1 MEPLL
6 TNAPPD
12 VREELERLRK
22 ENAELKQM
30 IVPPALPKSS
40 PTSTIPTPA
49 EPAVPEQ
56 SMIQYVCANLGDLSV
71 KAMLLGI
78 VLVIYA
84 GVPEIVSWSRY
95 VDTGLTGR
103 VYAAGSCGINDDP
116 VMASVDRTIDVAAAA
131 WPDLED
137 GFKMTWSGYI
147 VLPSV
152 DGLALEVDVEGQ
164 PKPKIDLELDGAPVT
179 ADGALPVGKTP
190 LKVEV
195 ANLKKSMGET
205 PSSIKLVYFVGEA
218 GERTVV
224 PDTWLHLDSEET
236 PEYKGKPYL
245 DAAPT
250 VLTKFW
256 LVFPW
261 GCALAYLYGGKQE
274 VYTCFNPDVLWGM
287 LPCGFLFSIADVS
300 EILAQGGIDPTTYI
314 VLSQAR
320 LLLTAV
326 VMKIRMGKGQTT
338 LQWMDLMIL
347 TVMIIVF
354 QMMPN
359 DFVASKP
366 KGATVKDNAML
377 GIVMTMA
384 KVLLSVYA
392 GVAQQKAMQGSSAA
406 GKCSFIAQVTA
417 QQVGGIPAILLALPL
432 CCVARGTPLGVYGF
446 WGGPD
451 GGWDHRTWGVVF
463 AYSVKIYLVS
473 LCVKRFDA
481 LVKNICNA
489 GACLLTYFWA
499 TSVSHKLPGL
509 FIPEEDGTSRLN
521 QAGVV
526 KIFIILGVLMTVGTY
541 SIGGSYVPKKAAPK
555 KAAPKSD
562 VEMAPTA
569 AK

>member
-6 TNAPPD
+6 AKAPPD
-12 VREELERLRK
+12 VAAELERLRA
-22 ENAELKQM
+22 ENKRLNAM
-30 IVPPALPKSS
+30 VVPPALPKE
-40 PTSTIPTPA
+40 TPA
-49 EPAVPEQ
+49 PAPAAPAEPEQ
-56 SMIQYVCANLGDLSV
+56 SMIQYVCNNLGDLSV
-71 KAMLLGI
+71 KAALLAI

-84 GVPEIVSWSRY
+84 GVPEVVSWSRY

-103 VYAAGSCGINDDP
+103 VFAAGSCGANDDP
-116 VMASVDRTIDVAAAA
+116 ASASVDRVIDVSPTA
-131 WPDLED
+131 WPAMDD

-147 VLPSV
+147 VLPNIP
-152 DGLALEVDVEGQ
+152 GLELEVDVEGQ
-164 PKPKIDLELDGAPVT
+164 PKPKIELMLDDAPVT
-179 ADGALPVGKTP
+179 DEMTYPVGKTP
-190 LKVEV
+190 LYVEV
-195 ANLKKSMGET
+195 AILKKNMPEH
-205 PSSIKLVYFVGEA
+205 PSSIKLVYFVGE

-224 PDTWLHLDSEET
+224 PDSWMKLNQEET

-245 DAAPT
+245 DATPT

-256 LVFPW
+256 LVFPI
-261 GCALAYLYGGKQE
+261 GVTLAYLYGGKQE

-300 EILAQGGIDPTTYI
+300 EVLAQGGIDPTTYI

-326 VMKIRMGKGQTT
+326 VMKIRIGKGQTT

-347 TVMIIVF
+347 TIMIIVF

-359 DFVASKP
+359 DFAASKP
-366 KGATVKDNAML
+366 KGATVKDNAMM

-392 GVAQQKAMQGSSAA
+392 GVAQQKAMQGGGAA
-406 GKCSFIAQVTA
+406 GKCSFIVQVTA

-451 GGWDHRTWGVVF
+451 GGWDHRTWGVVA
-463 AYSVKIYLVS
+463 AYSIKIYLVS

-489 GACLLTYFWA
+489 GACLLTYWWA
-499 TSVSHKLPGL
+499 TSVTHKLPGM
-509 FIPEEDGTSRLN
+509 FIPEDDGTSRLN

-555 KAAPKSD
+555 KPAAKSD
-562 VEMAPTA
+562 VEMSAATA
-569 AK
+569 K

>member
-1 MEPLL
+1 
-6 TNAPPD
+6 
-12 VREELERLRK
+12 
-22 ENAELKQM
+22 
-30 IVPPALPKSS
+30 
-40 PTSTIPTPA
+40 
-49 EPAVPEQ
+49 
-56 SMIQYVCANLGDLSV
+56 MIQYVCANLGDLSV

-84 GVPEIVSWSRY
+84 GVPEVVSWSRY

-116 VMASVDRTIDVAAAA
+116 AFASVDRTIDVAGSK
-131 WPDLED
+131 WPDMED

-147 VLPSV
+147 VLPPTP
-152 DGLALEVDVEGQ
+152 GLELEVDVEGQ
-164 PKPKIDLELDGAPVT
+164 FKPHMELLLDDAPVT
-179 ADGALPVGKTP
+179 DGQVLPHGKTL

-195 ANLKKSMGET
+195 SNLKKNMIES
-205 PSSIKLVYFVGEA
+205 PSSIKLVYFVGE
-218 GERTVV
+218 GERKVV
-224 PDTWLHLDSEET
+224 PDTWLKLNQDET

-245 DAAPT
+245 DATPT

-256 LVFPW
+256 LVFPI
-261 GCALAYLYGGKQE
+261 GVTLAYLYGGKQE

-300 EILAQGGIDPTTYI
+300 EVLAQGGIDPTTYI

-320 LLLTAV
+320 LLLTAL
-326 VMKIRMGKGQTT
+326 VMKWRVGKGQTT

-359 DFVASKP
+359 DFNAAKP

-377 GIVMTMA
+377 GMVMTMA

-392 GVAQQKAMQGSSAA
+392 GVAQQKAMQGSSPA

-463 AYSVKIYLVS
+463 AYSIKIYLVS

-499 TSVSHKLPGL
+499 TSVTHKLPGL
-509 FIPEEDGTSRLN
+509 YIKEANGTDRLN

-541 SIGGSYVPKKAAPK
+541 SIGGGYVPKKAAPK

-562 VEMAPTA
+562 VELQSPHLAREAGWMPATTP
-569 AK
+569 K

>member
-6 TNAPPD
+6 AKAPPD
-12 VREELERLRK
+12 VAAELERLRA
-22 ENAELKQM
+22 ENARLTAM
-30 IVPPALPKSS
+30 AGTPPALPKE
-40 PTSTIPTPA
+40 PVAAAPAPA
-49 EPAVPEQ
+49 EPEE
-56 SMIQYVCANLGDLSV
+56 SMIQYVCNNLGDLSV
-71 KAMLLGI
+71 KAALLTI

-84 GVPEIVSWSRY
+84 GVPEVVSWSRY

-103 VYAAGSCGINDDP
+103 VYAAGSCGANDDP
-116 VMASVDRTIDVAAAA
+116 AYASVDRTIDVSGAS
-131 WPDLED
+131 WPDMEE

-147 VLPSV
+147 VLPDV
-152 DGLALEVDVEGQ
+152 EGLMLDVDVEGQ
-164 PKPKIDLELDGAPVT
+164 SKPKIEVMIDGAPLN
-179 ADGALPVGKTP
+179 ADEKLPVGKTP
-190 LKVEV
+190 ISVEV
-195 ANLKKSMGET
+195 ANLKKSMPGT
-205 PSSIKLVYFVGEA
+205 PSSVQLQYYVGEA
-218 GERTVV
+218 IDDRKVV
-224 PDTWLHLDSEET
+224 PDTWLKLNQDET

-245 DAAPT
+245 DATPT

-256 LVFPW
+256 LVFPA
-261 GCALAYLYGGKQE
+261 GTALAYLYGGKQE

-300 EILAQGGIDPTTYI
+300 EVLAQGGIDPTTYI

-326 VMKIRMGKGQTT
+326 VMKFRLGKGQTT

-359 DFVASKP
+359 DFAASKP
-366 KGATVKDNAML
+366 KGATVKDNAMM

-392 GVAQQKAMQGSSAA
+392 GVAQQKAMQGGGAA

-417 QQVGGIPAILLALPL
+417 QQVGGIPAILIALPL

-451 GGWDHRTWGVVF
+451 GGWDHRTWGVVL
-463 AYSVKIYLVS
+463 AYSIKIYLVS

-489 GACLLTYFWA
+489 GACLLTYWWA
-499 TSVSHKLPGL
+499 TSVTHKLPGL
-509 FIPEEDGTSRLN
+509 YIPEDDGTSRLN

-555 KAAPKSD
+555 KPAAKSD
-562 VEMAPTA
+562 VEMSTA
-569 AK
+569 TPK

>member
-6 TNAPPD
+6 SKAPPD
-12 VREELERLRK
+12 VREELERLRA
-22 ENAELKQM
+22 ENARLQSM
-30 IVPPALPKSS
+30 LVPPALPKEA
-40 PTSTIPTPA
+40 PVAPTPA
-49 EPAVPEQ
+49 APAEPEQ

-71 KAMLLGI
+71 KALLLGI

-103 VYAAGSCGINDDP
+103 VYAAGACGMNDDP
-116 VMASVDRTIDVAAAA
+116 AFASVDRTIDVTAAN
-131 WPDLED
+131 WPAMED

-152 DGLALEVDVEGQ
+152 EGLALEVDVEGQ
-164 PKPKIDLELDGAPVT
+164 PKPVIDLMLDDAPVT
-179 ADGALPVGKTP
+179 DGQVLPVGKTP
-190 LKVEV
+190 IKVEV
-195 ANLKKSMGET
+195 AHLKKSMPAT
-205 PSSIKLVYFVGEA
+205 PSSIKLVYFVGD
-218 GERTVV
+218 GERQVV
-224 PDTWLHLDSEET
+224 PDTWMKLNQDET
-236 PEYKGKPYL
+236 PEYKGKPYM
-245 DAAPT
+245 DATPT
-250 VLTKFW
+250 VITKFW

-261 GCALAYLYGGKQE
+261 GMALAYLYGGKQE

-326 VMKIRMGKGQTT
+326 VMKFRIGKGQTT
-338 LQWMDLMIL
+338 LQWMDLMLL

-359 DFVASKP
+359 DFLASKP

-392 GVAQQKAMQGSSAA
+392 GVAQQKAMQGGGAA

-489 GACLLTYFWA
+489 GACLLTYWWA
-499 TSVSHKLPGL
+499 TSVTHKLPGL
-509 FIPEEDGTSRLN
+509 FIPEEDGSSRLN

-562 VEMAPTA
+562 VEMSATA

>member
-6 TNAPPD
+6 AKAPPD
-12 VREELERLRK
+12 VAAELERLRA
-22 ENAELKQM
+22 ENKSLKAM
-30 IVPPALPKSS
+30 VVPPALPKE
-40 PTSTIPTPA
+40 TVATTPA
-49 EPAVPEQ
+49 APAEPEQ
-56 SMIQYVCANLGDLSV
+56 SMIQYVCNNLGDLSV
-71 KAMLLGI
+71 KAALLTI

-84 GVPEIVSWSRY
+84 GVPEVVSWSRY

-116 VMASVDRTIDVAAAA
+116 VSASVDRTIDVNAAA
-131 WPDLED
+131 WPDLDD
-137 GFKMTWSGYI
+137 GFKMSWSGYI
-147 VLPSV
+147 VLPSTE
-152 DGLALEVDVEGQ
+152 GLTLEVDVEGQ
-164 PKPKIDLELDGAPVT
+164 PKPVIELMLDGAPVT
-179 ADGALPVGKTP
+179 AEMEGKLPVGKTP
-190 LKVEV
+190 IMVEV
-195 ANLKKSMGET
+195 KNLKKNLASA
-205 PSSIKLVYFVGEA
+205 PSSIKLLYSVGEEE
-218 GERTVV
+218 GKVV
-224 PDTWLHLDSEET
+224 PDSWLHLNQDET
-236 PEYKGKPYL
+236 AEYKGKPYL

-250 VLTKFW
+250 TLTKFF
-256 LVFPW
+256 LVFPC
-261 GCALAYLYGGKQE
+261 GVALAYLYGGKQE
-274 VYTCFNPDVLWGM
+274 VYTCFNPEVLWGM

-326 VMKIRMGKGQTT
+326 VMKIRIGKSQTT

-359 DFVASKP
+359 DFNASKP
-366 KGATVKDNAML
+366 KGATVKDNATL
-377 GIVMTMA
+377 GIIMTMA

-451 GGWDHRTWGVVF
+451 GGWDHRTWGVVA
-463 AYSVKIYLVS
+463 AYSIKIYLVS

-489 GACLLTYFWA
+489 GACLLTYWWA

-509 FIPEEDGTSRLN
+509 FIPEDDGSKRLN

-555 KAAPKSD
+555 KPAAKSD
-562 VEMAPTA
+562 VEMSA
-569 AK
+569 ATTK

>member
-6 TNAPPD
+6 AKAPPD
-12 VREELERLRK
+12 VAAELERLRA
-22 ENAELKQM
+22 ENARLAALV
-30 IVPPALPKSS
+30 VPPALPKESVA
-40 PTSTIPTPA
+40 TTPA
-49 EPAVPEQ
+49 PPAEPEQ
-56 SMIQYVCANLGDLSV
+56 SMIQYVCNNLSDLSV
-71 KAMLLGI
+71 KAALLTI

-84 GVPEIVSWSRY
+84 GVPEVVSWSRY

-103 VYAAGSCGINDDP
+103 VFAAGACSANDQP
-116 VMASVDRTIDVAAAA
+116 AYANVDRTIDVGASS
-131 WPDLED
+131 WPDMDD

-147 VLPSV
+147 VLPEIE
-152 DGLALEVDVEGQ
+152 GLALEIDVEGQ
-164 PKPKIDLELDGAPVT
+164 PKPHMELMIDGAPLNVD
-179 ADGALPVGKTP
+179 AKLPVGKTP
-190 LKVEV
+190 ITVEV
-195 ANLKKSMGET
+195 ANLKKNMDAT

-218 GERTVV
+218 EEERTVV
-224 PDTWLHLDSEET
+224 PDSWLKLNQDET

-245 DAAPT
+245 DATPT

-256 LVFPW
+256 LVFPA
-261 GCALAYLYGGKQE
+261 GVTLAYLYGGKQE
-274 VYTCFNPDVLWGM
+274 VYMCFNPDVLWGM

-300 EILAQGGIDPTTYI
+300 EVLAQGGIDPTTYI

-326 VMKIRMGKGQTT
+326 VMKIRIGKGQTT

-359 DFVASKP
+359 DFMGTKNN
-366 KGATVKDNAML
+366 KGATVKDNAMM
-377 GIVMTMA
+377 GITMTMA

-392 GVAQQKAMQGSSAA
+392 GVAQQKAMQGGGAA

-417 QQVGGIPAILLALPL
+417 QQVGGIPAILICLPL

-463 AYSVKIYLVS
+463 AYSIKIYLVS

-489 GACLLTYFWA
+489 GACLLTYWWA
-499 TSVSHKLPGL
+499 TSVTHKLPGL
-509 FIPEEDGTSRLN
+509 FIAEDDGTSRLN

-555 KAAPKSD
+555 KPAAKSD

>member
-1 MEPLL
+1 
-6 TNAPPD
+6 
-12 VREELERLRK
+12 
-22 ENAELKQM
+22 
-30 IVPPALPKSS
+30 
-40 PTSTIPTPA
+40 
-49 EPAVPEQ
+49 
-56 SMIQYVCANLGDLSV
+56 
-71 KAMLLGI
+71 
-78 VLVIYA
+78 
-84 GVPEIVSWSRY
+84 
-95 VDTGLTGR
+95 
-103 VYAAGSCGINDDP
+103 
-116 VMASVDRTIDVAAAA
+116 
-131 WPDLED
+131 
-137 GFKMTWSGYI
+137 
-147 VLPSV
+147 
-152 DGLALEVDVEGQ
+152 VEGQ
-164 PKPKIDLELDGAPVT
+164 PKPVIELMLDGAPVT
-179 ADGALPVGKTP
+179 AEMEGKLPVGKTP
-190 LKVEV
+190 IMVEV
-195 ANLKKSMGET
+195 KNLKKNVASA
-205 PSSIKLVYFVGEA
+205 PSSIRLLYSVGDEDE
-218 GERTVV
+218 GKVV
-224 PDTWLHLDSEET
+224 PDSWLHLNQDET

-250 VLTKFW
+250 TLTKFF
-256 LVFPW
+256 LVFPC
-261 GCALAYLYGGKQE
+261 GVFLAYLYGGKQE
-274 VYTCFNPDVLWGM
+274 VYTCFNPEVLWGM

-326 VMKIRMGKGQTT
+326 VMKIRIGKGQTT
-338 LQWMDLMIL
+338 LQWMDLMLL
-347 TVMIIVF
+347 TIMIIVF

-359 DFVASKP
+359 DFQASKS

-377 GIVMTMA
+377 GVIMTMS

-392 GVAQQKAMQGSSAA
+392 GVAQQKAMQGGGAA

-451 GGWDHRTWGVVF
+451 GGWDHRTWGVVA
-463 AYSVKIYLVS
+463 AYSIKIYLVS

-489 GACLLTYFWA
+489 GACLLTYWWA

-509 FIPEEDGTSRLN
+509 FIPEDDGSKRLN

-555 KAAPKSD
+555 KPAAKSD
-562 VEMAPTA
+562 VEMSAATA
-569 AK
+569 K

>member
-6 TNAPPD
+6 TKAPPD
-12 VREELERLRK
+12 VQAELDRLKK
-22 ENAELKQM
+22 ENAELKKMVVPQELPKE
-30 IVPPALPKSS
+30 PPAALAA
-40 PTSTIPTPA
+40 PA
-49 EPAVPEQ
+49 EPEQ

-71 KAMLLGI
+71 KAALLAI

-84 GVPEIVSWSRY
+84 GVPEVVSWSRY

-103 VYAAGSCGINDDP
+103 VFAAGACGANDHP
-116 VMASVDRTIDVAAAA
+116 ATASVDRMIDVPATA
-131 WPDLED
+131 WPAMDD

-147 VLPSV
+147 VLPNTP
-152 DGLALEVDVEGQ
+152 GLGLEVDVEGQ
-164 PKPKIDLELDGAPVT
+164 PKPLIEVLLDDAPVI
-179 ADGALPVGKTP
+179 ADKALPVGKTP
-190 LKVEV
+190 LYVEV
-195 ANLKKSMGET
+195 ANLKQNLPDA
-205 PSSIKLVYFVGEA
+205 PSSVKLVYFVGD

-224 PDTWLHLDSEET
+224 PDTWLKLNQDET

-245 DAAPT
+245 DATPT

-261 GCALAYLYGGKQE
+261 GVGLAYLYGGKQE
-274 VYTCFNPDVLWGM
+274 VYTIFNPDVMWGM

-300 EILAQGGIDPTTYI
+300 EVLAQGGIDPTTYI

-326 VMKIRMGKGQTT
+326 VMKLRIGKGQTT
-338 LQWMDLMIL
+338 LQWMDLMLL

-359 DFVASKP
+359 DFLATKP
-366 KGATVKDNAML
+366 KGATVKDNATL

-392 GVAQQKAMQGSSAA
+392 GVAQQKAMQGGGAA

-417 QQVGGIPAILLALPL
+417 QQIGGIPAILIALPL

-489 GACLLTYFWA
+489 GACLLTYWWA
-499 TSVSHKLPGL
+499 TSVTHKLPGL
-509 FIPEEDGTSRLN
+509 FIPEDDGSKRLN

-526 KIFIILGVLMTVGTY
+526 KIFIILGILMTVGTY

-562 VEMAPTA
+562 VELATPMMPTP
-569 AK
+569 K